1 MAGLKASS
9 CLSPVVS
16 EVTKFMLRD
25 TVHAFGSFVSY
36 DVIFFFKIFMSGLM
50 DFIRRNEMVKAGSA
64 AASFKLANGPES
76 GLTIKYDAPIY

>member
-36 DVIFFFKIFMSGLM
+36 DVIFFF
-50 DFIRRNEMVKAGSA
+50 
-64 AASFKLANGPES
+64 
-76 GLTIKYDAPIY
+76 